1 MSKEIIKITANAS
14 KKLGEIASMSNS
26 KNLFFSLKGGGC
38 NGFKY
43 NIEPMKHAPSVSMKV
58 LKRKNYNLYVC
69 DVSIM
74 HIFNTTIDWKKDLM
88 GETFDFVNP
97 NVKSSCGC
105 GTSFT
110 SKN

>member
-1 MSKEIIKITANAS
+1 MSKEIIKITASAS
-14 KKLGEIASMSNS
+14 KKLSEIASMGNN
-26 KNLFFSLKGGGC
+26 KIFFSLKGGGC

-43 NIEPMKHAPSVSMKV
+43 NIEHMKFKPSIYMEVVKHE
-58 LKRKNYNLYVC
+58 NYNLYIC
-69 DVSIM
+69 DMSIM

-88 GETFDFVNP
+88 GETFEFVNP

-110 SKN
+110 SKH